1 MPSVHQNATQISPHY
16 NPARKAE
23 IYPTCLQ
30 AFKTKPT
37 LRREAASL
45 KDEPEED
52 FESDIEE
59 EKGQH
64 DVLVKHNANKRK

>member
-1 MPSVHQNATQISPHY
+1 MPSVHQNATQISPHF

-23 IYPTCLQ
+23 IFPSSLQ

-45 KDEPEED
+45 QNELEED
-52 FESDIEE
+52 SESDIEE

-64 DVLVKHNANKRK
+64 DVLVQRNSNNRK

>member
-1 MPSVHQNATQISPHY
+1 MPSVHQNAAQISPHY

-23 IYPTCLQ
+23 IFPSSLQ

-45 KDEPEED
+45 KDGSKKDP
-52 FESDIEE
+52 ESDIEE
-59 EKGQH
+59 EEGQH
-64 DVLVKHNANKRK
+64 DVMDQHTAGKRK